1 MRYPFNDTCKRD
13 ALHDRDGY
21 PFVYI
26 CKHCGTEYFWETPLA
41 NYVERPRSE
50 DWYSSFRTNEPEV
63 QKAHDEYS
71 RKWGEMTAFNKKAE
85 SKYVDAIKMNRS
97 CQICGAPLKQEKGF
111 FLYESHYLEQFEK
124 DKEMMWLR
132 SDTWLKEH
140 YGVFSGKRDRA
151 SLISYT
157 RLPPCDRLFLN
168 LADIRENMERQQ
180 AENDTVSFTTRC
192 NQVVA
197 TGNSK
202 AAAEIKADSEKLKE
216 LILHLIHLEN
226 NIYSLEKRLPEL
238 YYQRL
243 LNDRKVVFS
252 THFPALEQKE
262 KLAKQRAEVDSLKA
276 DVDKYRRF
284 AEGALVDI
292 RNAKMREPKVYVPEP
307 VKPNEPTLAT
317 PGLFNKKKVLA
328 ENEALMA
335 KYQADMEKYHEEVRL
350 CEEKKAQLIAAEKAS
365 NIQKAEQR
373 AKEAESSLARA
384 ERLYEEKAKALD
396 EQSSAITPATP
407 SASAL
412 AAKSLIDQNIA
423 ETEDLL
429 QKTYA
434 ARNEL
439 YAYNIVFGKYRN
451 VVALSSFYEYLMS
464 GRCESLEGASGAYNI
479 YEGEIRQNLIIAQL
493 DNVISSLE
501 RIEQNQYMLY
511 SELRDINSSLDT
523 MNKTMDK
530 ALDSIRN
537 MEGHMEH
544 ISENSDVIAH
554 NTAAAAFYAKK
565 NAELTDAL
573 GYMVAF
579 K

>member
-1 MRYPFNDTCKRD
+1 MRYPFNDTYKRD
-13 ALHDRDGY
+13 ARYDRYDY

-26 CKHCGTEYFWETPLA
+26 CKRCGAEFFWEAP
-41 NYVERPRSE
+41 RPTFPDKPRHE
-50 DWYSSFRTNEPEV
+50 IQPWCPKEPIALREH
-63 QKAHDEYS
+63 QEYD
-71 RKWGEMTAFNKKAE
+71 RKWNEAKALEKKITAT
-85 SKYVDAIKMNRS
+85 YVHAIKMNRS

-111 FLYESHYLEQFEK
+111 FLYEIQYFREFEK
-124 DKEMMWLR
+124 DKEMIWLM
-132 SDTWLKEH
+132 SSNWLKEH
-140 YGVFSGKRDRA
+140 YGAFSGKHDRSFF
-151 SLISYT
+151 SLS
-157 RLPPCDRLFLN
+157 PCDRLFHD
-168 LADIRENMERQQ
+168 LANIRENIERQQ
-180 AENDTVSFTTRC
+180 AENDTALFVTRC

-197 TGNSK
+197 VGNSK
-202 AAAEIKADSEKLKE
+202 AAAEIKSDSEKIKE
-216 LILHLIHLEN
+216 LLLHLIHLEN
-226 NIYSLEKRLPEL
+226 NIYSLEQRLPEL
-238 YYQRL
+238 YYQRV
-243 LNDRKVVFS
+243 LNNRELVFS
-252 THFPALEQKE
+252 SYFPTIKQKE
-262 KLAKQRAEVDSLKA
+262 KLAKQKAEVDALKA
-276 DVDKYRRF
+276 DVDKHRRLV
-284 AEGALVDI
+284 EGALVDI
-292 RNAKMREPKVYVPEP
+292 RNAKLREPKVYVTEP

-365 NIQKAEQR
+365 NIYNAEQN
-373 AKEAESSLARA
+373 AKTAEAALSRA
-384 ERLYEEKAKALD
+384 ERLYEENVKALE
-396 EQSSAITPATP
+396 EQSSAITPTTP
-407 SASAL
+407 SATAL
-412 AAKSLIDQNIA
+412 AAKSLIDQDIA
-423 ETEDLL
+423 ETETLL

-464 GRCESLEGASGAYNI
+464 GRCESLEGPGGAYNI
-479 YEGEIRQNLIIAQL
+479 YEGEIRQNLIIANL
-493 DNVISSLE
+493 DKVIFSLE
-501 RIEQNQYMLY
+501 KIEQNQYMLY

-554 NTAAAAFYAKK
+554 NTAATAFYAKK

-573 GYMVAF
+573 GYMVALS
-579 K
+579 

>member
-41 NYVERPRSE
+41 NYVERPQCL
-50 DWYSSFRTNEPEV
+50 DFYCGLMNNPPEL

-71 RKWGEMTAFNKKAE
+71 RKWDEMTAFNKKAE

-111 FLYESHYLEQFEK
+111 FLYESHYLKQFEK

-140 YGVFSGKRDRA
+140 YGVFSGKHDIPY
-151 SLISYT
+151 L
-157 RLPPCDRLFLN
+157 RLSPCDQLFYD
-168 LADIRENMERQQ
+168 LADIRENIERQQ
-180 AENDTVSFTTRC
+180 AENDTVSFATRC

-197 TGNSK
+197 TGNPT

-226 NIYSLEKRLPEL
+226 NIYSLEQRLPEL

-243 LNDRKVVFS
+243 LNDREIVFS
-252 THFPALEQKE
+252 SHFPAVKRKE
-262 KLAKQRAEVDSLKA
+262 KLAKQRAEVDALKA
-276 DVDKYRRF
+276 DVDKHRRLV
-284 AEGALVDI
+284 EGALVAI
-292 RNAKMREPKVYVPEP
+292 RNAKTQEPEVYVPEP

-335 KYQADMEKYHEEVRL
+335 KYQADMEKYYIQVSV
-350 CEEKKAQLIAAEKAS
+350 CEKRKAQLIAAEKAS
-365 NIQKAEQR
+365 NIQKAEQH
-373 AKEAESSLARA
+373 AKEAEASLARA

-407 SASAL
+407 SVSAL

-423 ETEDLL
+423 ETETLL

-479 YEGEIRQNLIIAQL
+479 YEGEIRQNLIIANL
-493 DNVISSLE
+493 DKVIYSLE

-554 NTAAAAFYAKK
+554 NTAATAFYAKK
-565 NAELTDAL
+565 NAELADAL

-579 K
+579 S